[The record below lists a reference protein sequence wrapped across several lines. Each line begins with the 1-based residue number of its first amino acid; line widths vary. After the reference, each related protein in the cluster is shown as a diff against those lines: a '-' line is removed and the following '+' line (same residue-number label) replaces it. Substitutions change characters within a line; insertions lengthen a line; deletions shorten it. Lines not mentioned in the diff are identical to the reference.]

1 MNEPRAT
8 APRMPASYG
17 AAPDASGAE
26 LVPWSWAEER
36 LEGARNYWLCT
47 TRADGRAHAAP
58 VWALWLDDVLW
69 FSTDP
74 SSQKGR
80 NIVRDPRAVVHLES
94 GDDVVIVEG
103 EVEQHGWDDRI
114 VDAYEAKYGYRV
126 DTSKE
131 SYGTYV
137 FRPRAAQTW
146 TEQGFPKSAVR
157 WAFD

>member
-58 VWALWLDDVLW
+58 VWALWLDGVLW

-80 NIVRDPRAVVHLES
+80 NLVRDPRAVVHLES